1 MLVFEERGK
10 PQNPEKN
17 LLEKRREPSTKATH
31 MVMVSMPGFEL
42 GPHCSPVPSLNPK

>member
-31 MVMVSMPGFEL
+31 MVMVSMCGFEL
-42 GPHCSPVPSLNPK
+42 GPLCSLVPSLNGK

>member
-1 MLVFEERGK
+1 MLEERGK

-31 MVMVSMPGFEL
+31 GDGVDAQI
-42 GPHCSPVPSLNPK
+42 

>member
-10 PQNPEKN
+10 PQNAEKN

-31 MVMVSMPGFEL
+31 RVMVSMPRFEP
-42 GPHCSPVPSLNPK
+42 GSH